1 LSACCYKF
9 VVTNPKEVPVNRIV
23 IGFSLALLASA
34 VACKRTYNDNAGVK
48 HAGELRFNTSGPWK
62 IEYSTP
68 LGMKLFK
75 EAISWIDEQPDS
87 RAQPAN
93 CAYNVSDVY
102 ENAGFDG
109 NVYKTYSNP
118 LVLGMIDKAE
128 AKGGKVLRFRTKSK
142 ADFIRVVNQELGGKI
157 PLGAMIA
164 GCENTTCDGTA
175 GAGHIA
181 MLGDVDAN
189 GYLQVYH
196 NNWYR
201 PDNEGGRWMPHMIS
215 RAHYNH
221 GDKRQWMPTP
231 WLKVI
236 RNNPSNP
243 DLITDVVAAY
253 PSLHGIDDL
262 DPFTYYGFIG
272 IAGEMW
278 NEIREGKLIRGTTGG
293 GGGNSGGGSSACTS
307 PDMSVFNGHGREV
320 SFSHGEYS
328 PRSKVD
334 AQSPRKDGLTFKLG
348 LSHSSTDNS
357 NLAFSSPDNGK
368 TLTGFRYNLSWDKF
382 GKIPFHATWNCNRW
396 VGTMGSEAAT
406 LTP

>member
-1 LSACCYKF
+1 MK
-9 VVTNPKEVPVNRIV
+9 RIV
-23 IGFSLALLASA
+23 IGCSLALLVSA
-34 VACKRTYNDNAGVK
+34 VACKRTFNDEAGVK
-48 HAGELRFNTSGPWK
+48 HAGELKFNTTGPWK

-75 EAISWIDEQPDS
+75 EAIGWIDDQPNS

-109 NVYKTYSNP
+109 QVYRTVSSP
-118 LVLGMIDKAE
+118 LVLGMMEKAE

-157 PLGAMIA
+157 PVGAMIA

-189 GYLQVYH
+189 GYVQVYH

-201 PDNEGGRWMPHMIS
+201 PDNEGGRWKPHMIS
-215 RAHYNH
+215 KAHYNH

-231 WLKVI
+231 WLKLI

-243 DLITDVVAAY
+243 DLITDVVSAF
-253 PSLHGIDDL
+253 PSQHGIDDL

-278 NEIREGKLIRGTTGG
+278 NEIQQGKLTRGTVGG
-293 GGGNSGGGSSACTS
+293 GDTGACTS
-307 PDMSVFNGHGREV
+307 PSLSAFSTHGREV
-320 SFSHGEYS
+320 SLSHGEYS
-328 PRSKVD
+328 PRSRVD
-334 AQSPRKDGLTFKLG
+334 AQSPRKDGLAYKLG
-348 LSHSSTDNS
+348 LSHSASDNS

-368 TLTGFRYNLSWDKF
+368 TLSGFRYNLAWDKTA
-382 GKIPFHATWNCNRW
+382 KIPFSATWNCNRW
-396 VGTMGSEAAT
+396 VGTMGAEPAT